1 MNNKDLHQFF
11 HDFGLG
17 AKKAQGDVE
26 ENDAATRAFFA
37 QGFERVV
44 YCMGCGQ
51 PLMSGGKTPGESRRA
66 EGERNLKMH
75 YKCYED
81 AIKEMNHL
89 NRQVDY
95 DDE

>member
-1 MNNKDLHQFF
+1 MSQHDFHKFL

-17 AKKAQGDVE
+17 AKKATGDVE
-26 ENDAATRAFFA
+26 KNDEATRAFFS
-37 QGFERVV
+37 QGFERIT

-51 PLMSGGKTPGESRRA
+51 PLVSGGKTPAEKRRA